1 MIPHEKEL
9 VQRWKDRP
17 FALVGINSDDGG
29 RSALERIVKEQGI
42 TWRNAVEGSTSGPIA
57 SEWNVRGW
65 PTLVVIDADG
75 VIRWKG
81 HGGPWESVAEE
92 WLRKAEEAAKAKE

>member
-9 VQRWKDRP
+9 AARWKDRP
-17 FALVGINSDDGG
+17 FALVGINSDQGG
-29 RSALERIVKEQGI
+29 SEALRKRLEENGM

-65 PTLVVIDADG
+65 PTLVVIDGEG
-75 VIRWKG
+75 VIRWRG
-81 HGGPWESVAEE
+81 HGGPWEAVVEE
-92 WLRKAEEAAKAKE
+92 WLKKAEEAAKAAK